1 MVAVARRKNS
11 DSALLRTVLLFCT
24 CLPSYSW
31 PRLRTGISVCAPA
44 PSAHLVCAYPLAF
57 VRRVPGSGQ
66 PQRPST
72 SQAHLSG
79 RRPHANRQAKAL
91 ARLQRDM
98 VSNDHF
104 ERRGGIT
111 RARAVS
117 PEMAHEK
124 AEDEAQQL
132 AAHQSGQREV
142 LGHRWL
148 LMRHGQTNY
157 NADGR
162 VQGSSDMSRL
172 SDEGRRQAQ
181 AVGRFLAHLQIDS
194 VYVSPLT
201 RAQETLEQAEEVA
214 GKAFAE
220 SKVVIDDLREVDLH
234 EWEGLYKKKIKET
247 WPDIYNQWRGGNP
260 AGFRLESGKYPIRD
274 LWKRAS
280 GVWKQLLTEASG
292 RDGAERLLGNKTSLL
307 TGHNGVNQALFATA
321 FGLSEEAFR
330 QFEFPNCGVMELVW
344 NPAEDRAREWRW
356 IYPSRT
362 EWKTMEETKLDLSN
376 VPSASSE
383 GGESESAESGGSSPV
398 SD

>member
-162 VQGSSDMSRL
+162 VQGSSDKSRL
-172 SDEGRRQAQ
+172 TDEGRRQVQ
-181 AVGRFLAHLQIDS
+181 AIG
-194 VYVSPLT
+194 
-201 RAQETLEQAEEVA
+201 
-214 GKAFAE
+214 
-220 SKVVIDDLREVDLH
+220 
-234 EWEGLYKKKIKET
+234 
-247 WPDIYNQWRGGNP
+247 
-260 AGFRLESGKYPIRD
+260 
-274 LWKRAS
+274 
-280 GVWKQLLTEASG
+280 
-292 RDGAERLLGNKTSLL
+292 
-307 TGHNGVNQALFATA
+307 
-321 FGLSEEAFR
+321 
-330 QFEFPNCGVMELVW
+330 
-344 NPAEDRAREWRW
+344 
-356 IYPSRT
+356 
-362 EWKTMEETKLDLSN
+362 
-376 VPSASSE
+376 
-383 GGESESAESGGSSPV
+383 
-398 SD
+398 